1 MKLEDEGRVVR
12 GRRWNWWLWWRDLRE
27 KMVVVEG
34 FEKLK
39 KMVVCFSGGDGEI
52 EEEGGR
58 RKRWEVL
65 CGWLRWWMW

>member
-1 MKLEDEGRVVR
+1 
-12 GRRWNWWLWWRDLRE
+12 
-27 KMVVVEG
+27 MVVVEG